1 MQIQFN
7 YLYRDA
13 GNFKQFGSVVFD
25 NNKCIPREAL
35 ENQLRTTLIDGQY
48 FVAATVGVPNLWVCA
63 FDAELDHGWHEF
75 EGLEIDDV
83 PGDNPDPRDISTF
96 LDDLRQQDNY

>member
-25 NNKCIPREAL
+25 NNKCISVEEL
-35 ENQLRTTLIDGQY
+35 ENQVRAALIDGQY
-48 FVAATVGVPNLWVCA
+48 FIAAKVGVPNLWVCPY
-63 FDAELDHGWHEF
+63 DAELDHGWHEF
-75 EGLEIDDV
+75 EGL
-83 PGDNPDPRDISTF
+83 GDRDTDSNNVDSRDITTF
-96 LDDLRQQDNY
+96 LGDLRKNG

>member
-25 NNKCIPREAL
+25 NYQCIPIEEI
-35 ENQLRTTLIDGQY
+35 ENQLRATLIDGQY
-48 FVAATVGVPNLWVCA
+48 FVAAKVGVPDLWISA
-63 FDAELDHGWHEF
+63 YDAEMDHGWHEF
-75 EGLEIDDV
+75 EGLGAIDSNS
-83 PGDNPDPRDISTF
+83 DNVDSRDITTF
-96 LDDLRQQDNY
+96 LNVLRQNR